1 MRMRIALWLLAGWI
15 AAGTPS
21 AAQDCSIT
29 LTGRLTDADTGDPL
43 AYANVFVKGTARGT
57 QTELHGIFRL
67 EGLCPDSVILVCSY
81 LGYETLRFPLL
92 LQRDTSL
99 HLHLHAE
106 SFQLSDVVVT
116 TEWVAPELLQARE
129 VLGRA
134 DLASRQGLTLGE
146 SLSQLP
152 GVTTLNTGATIA
164 KPVIQGLHSNRVLI
178 LNNGVRQESQQ
189 WGSEHA
195 PEIDP
200 FLANQVTVVKGAN
213 SVRYGADAI
222 GGVILVQPPPLPET
236 PGLSGELNL
245 QGFSNGG
252 VGILSGIAEGK
263 LKGKLPLSARM
274 QGTVKKGGNLRT
286 PDYFLRNTGLEE
298 INGSWTLGLKE
309 DDFELEAFHSI
320 FFTKLGILRDAHI
333 GNLTDLRNAIERGR
347 PLEDGSFSYF
357 IGRPVQRIVH
367 HLTKV
372 DGAFRT
378 GRLGRLHLQFARQ
391 FNRRQEFDA
400 HRPFGNL
407 PDELVDPD
415 IEFEITT
422 YTTDLYWTHQPFA
435 HFSGELGG
443 QFMYQRNTTDRG
455 RLIPNFRN
463 WNASAWWIERWK
475 KPFVPFEWEVGLRY
489 DARWM
494 DVVVDTSEVPSRDLR
509 FQNVSATLGALY
521 QFGELLTARF
531 HFSTAWRA
539 PHVSELYSD
548 GVHHGSASYEKGNPL
563 LDAERAYNTALTLEL
578 NNGKNFS
585 AHAQL
590 YYNRIRDFIYLNPR
604 ELPVL
609 TIRGAFPAFDYRQ
622 ADVRIMGLDGSL
634 RWEFAPGWQLEE
646 RLSILRGFNRSI
658 QDHLIFMP
666 PDQYEHSLQY
676 RFRWKGRR
684 DNNSP
689 SIRLSMINV
698 LEQRR
703 VPPDVDYTDPP
714 PGHTRFNLEGTMRLQ
729 VGKQPVELGLSVF
742 NLFNVRYR
750 QYLNRFRYFVD
761 ENGTNVSVRL
771 RLPFGQRA
779 GAI

>member
-1 MRMRIALWLLAGWI
+1 MRMRISIGLLGLLIVAGNLL
-15 AAGTPS
+15 S
-21 AAQDCSIT
+21 AQDCSLT
-29 LTGRLTDADTGDPL
+29 VTGRLTDAETGHPL
-43 AYANVFVKGTARGT
+43 AYANVLIAGTTQGT

-67 EGLCPDSVILVCSY
+67 EGVCPDSLTLVCSY
-81 LGYETLRFPLL
+81 VGYETLRYPFRLEG
-92 LQRDTSL
+92 DTSL
-99 HLHLHAE
+99 QLHLHPE

-116 TEWVAPELLQARE
+116 TDWEAPELLQARD
-129 VLGRA
+129 VLDREA
-134 DLASRQGLTLGE
+134 LASTQGFSLGE

-200 FLANQVTVVKGAN
+200 FLANQVTVIKGAS
-213 SVRYGADAI
+213 SVRYGSDAI
-222 GGVILVQPPPLPET
+222 GGVILVEPPALPES
-236 PGLSGELNL
+236 PGLGGELNL
-245 QGFSNGG
+245 QGFSNGA
-252 VGILSGIAEGK
+252 VGILSGMLEGK

-286 PDYFLRNTGLEE
+286 PDYFLRNTGVEE
-298 INGSWTLGLKE
+298 VNGSWTLGLKDE
-309 DDFELEAFHSI
+309 NYQLEAFHSI

-372 DGAFRT
+372 SGSLRT
-378 GRLGRLHLQFARQ
+378 GERGRLHLLFARQ

-400 HRPFGNL
+400 HRPFGEL
-407 PDELVDPD
+407 SDELVDPD

-422 YTTDLYWTHQPFA
+422 YTTDLYWTHQPIA
-435 HFSGELGG
+435 NFSGEIGG
-443 QFMYQRNTTDRG
+443 QLLYQRNTTDRG
-455 RLIPNFRN
+455 ALIPNFRN
-463 WNASAWWIERWK
+463 TNASAWWIERWK
-475 KPFVPFEWEVGLRY
+475 KPFVPFEWELGLRY

-494 DVVVDTSEVPSRDLR
+494 DVDVDTSEVSKRDLR
-509 FQNVSATLGALY
+509 FQNLSATLGALY
-521 QFGELLTARF
+521 RFSELFTAKLS
-531 HFSTAWRA
+531 FSTAWRA

-578 NNGKNFS
+578 NNEKNFS
-585 AHAQL
+585 ASAQL

-609 TIRGAFPAFDYRQ
+609 TIRGAFPAFDYQQ
-622 ADVRIMGLDGSL
+622 ADVRIMGLDGNL
-634 RWEFAPGWQLEE
+634 RWEFAPGWQFEE
-646 RLSILRGFNRSI
+646 RLSLLRGFNRSL

-666 PDQYEHSLQY
+666 PDQFEHSLSY

-684 DNNSP
+684 DEGSP
-689 SIRLSMINV
+689 AIRLSMINV

-714 PGHTRFNLEGTMRLQ
+714 PGNTRFNLEGSMRLNM
-729 VGKQPVELGLSVF
+729 GKQPIELGVSVF

-771 RLPFGQRA
+771 RLPFGANRS
-779 GAI
+779 